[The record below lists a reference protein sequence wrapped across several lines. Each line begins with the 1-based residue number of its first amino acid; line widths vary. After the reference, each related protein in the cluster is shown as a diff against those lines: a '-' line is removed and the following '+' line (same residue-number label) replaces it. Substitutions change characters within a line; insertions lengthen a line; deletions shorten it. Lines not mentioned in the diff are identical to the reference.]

1 MIKPTIGRVVWFQP
15 AKSEDEPLREQP
27 FAALITYV
35 WNDHMVNLAVFDQN
49 GAPFSATSVTL
60 IQEEDDT
67 QPASGYFAQ
76 WMPYQV
82 GQAKKHEAGAQSPSK
97 EARATA
103 LSLVNHCEF
112 KSTDEFIAAV
122 DRLARYIETGT
133 SPSQSYAAAQ
143 PASVHTE
150 INIEG
155 NRS

>member
-1 MIKPTIGRVVWFQP
+1 MIKPTVGRVVWFQP

-27 FAALITYV
+27 LAAIIAYV
-35 WNDHMVNLAVFDQN
+35 WNDRMVNLGGFDEN
-49 GAPFSATSVTL
+49 GAPFAATSVTL

-82 GQAKKHEAGAQSPSK
+82 GQAKKDETAAQSTSK
-97 EARATA
+97 ESRAAA
-103 LSLVNHCEF
+103 LNRVSHHEF

-122 DRLARYIETGT
+122 DRLARYIETGVT
-133 SPSQSYAAAQ
+133 STPAYAAQ
-143 PASVHTE
+143 PASVRTE

>member
-15 AKSEDEPLREQP
+15 AKPADQPLRDQP

-35 WNDHMVNLAVFDQN
+35 WSDHMVNLAAFDQN
-49 GAPFSATSVTL
+49 GVPFAATSVTL

-67 QPASGYFAQ
+67 YPAYGNFAQ

-82 GQAKKHEAGAQSPSK
+82 GQAKKHETGA
-97 EARATA
+97 
-103 LSLVNHCEF
+103 
-112 KSTDEFIAAV
+112 
-122 DRLARYIETGT
+122 
-133 SPSQSYAAAQ
+133 QSYAAAQ

-155 NRS
+155 NRP

>member
-1 MIKPTIGRVVWFQP
+1 
-15 AKSEDEPLREQP
+15 
-27 FAALITYV
+27 
-35 WNDHMVNLAVFDQN
+35 MVNLAAFDQN
-49 GAPFSATSVTL
+49 GVPFAATSVTL

-67 QPASGYFAQ
+67 YPAYGNFAQ

-97 EARATA
+97 ESRDVAMGR
-103 LSLVNHCEF
+103 VNHHEF

-122 DRLARYIETGT
+122 DRLARYIETGVT
-133 SPSQSYAAAQ
+133 STPAYAAQ
-143 PASVHTE
+143 PASVRTE